1 MRDGVSAMFQLAEP
15 SFALLNSGFKSDPV
29 DIETTAS
36 MQRKSTVVFIC
47 SGKVCCEVDLVPLH
61 LYGYMDFPVYFS
73 ARELESLFK
82 KFSWFWYSRGAW
94 NSESIYS
101 QPYCSFIPS
110 TEFLI
115 FLVGKTIPQQ
125 RIWLEWPFRIERY
138 MNALLKKFYFSYK
151 IYAGCPG

>member
-101 QPYCSFIPS
+101 QLYCSFYS
-110 TEFLI
+110 LDRI
-115 FLVGKTIPQQ
+115 FNFFGRKDDSPAENLVRAAISNRTVHECI
-125 RIWLEWPFRIERY
+125 IEKV
-138 MNALLKKFYFSYK
+138 LF
-151 IYAGCPG
+151 